1 MFIHWKINSIIA
13 VSFLNKYRKAQ
24 LSQKRP
30 KIPKAMLKHKF
41 FLKEEVSCSWPG
53 KHFPEGLYIHIHQ
66 ETTFCEKM
74 PDDTHVGKE
83 KINECCSRKS
93 CKCLLVLRRKSM
105 TLVLLHFHDNLE
117 DEQWAYMRLGRAHLQ
132 LFIVIKKLY
141 LEIFIDNI
149 GEMFF

>member
-1 MFIHWKINSIIA
+1 
-13 VSFLNKYRKAQ
+13 
-24 LSQKRP
+24 
-30 KIPKAMLKHKF
+30 MLKHKI

-149 GEMFF
+149 GEMFFSRDRKISPFLLIKISPYKKFHWNEKLRNDQ